1 MRYKEYSKSQLEDL
15 ANDLNI
21 SFDIDR
27 LKKAKPI
34 DVYDVVEFVGAD
46 IDWKYLSVDGSV
58 LGATVFCDGLFPVF
72 EKQDGEFVPKI
83 IFVNKGTIIVDIRVD
98 EGDNIGRKNFTVM
111 HEVFHFLH
119 HKKSFTKRNGGLKKI
134 LETEVFRS
142 YEEKKKGMTAI
153 EILEWQANYMAAA
166 FLVPKSALI
175 NEIKTVSDISIDI
188 DNTNIISLKDIEI
201 KELTKRFS
209 VSHQTMIYRLQSLG
223 ILRK

>member
-1 MRYKEYSKSQLEDL
+1 MRYREYSKSQLEDL

-21 SFDIDR
+21 SFDSDR
-27 LKKAKPI
+27 LEKAKSI

-46 IDWKYLSVDGSV
+46 IDWKYLSIDGNV

-72 EKQDGEFVPKI
+72 EKQDGEFVPEI

-111 HEVFHFLH
+111 HEVFHFLY

-188 DNTNIISLKDIEI
+188 DNTSIISLKDIKI
-201 KELTKRFS
+201 KELAKRFS
-209 VSHQTMIYRLQSLG
+209 VSNQTMIYRLQSLG